1 MNHNP
6 PPPPNTTIIIC
17 NDMKTEISALKK
29 SMQNG
34 RMEKPES
41 GIRNPE
47 TEPELEPELK
57 LRTG

>member
-1 MNHNP
+1 MSHNPP

-17 NDMKTEISALKK
+17 NDMKTGISALKK

-41 GIRNPE
+41 GIQNPE
-47 TEPELEPELK
+47 PEPELK